1 MLRIR
6 QITDQ
11 KKKVFSKFVK
21 NIGDFI
27 GEFGIIFDIIPLL

>member
-21 NIGDFI
+21 DIVKNFVNILGDNS
-27 GEFGIIFDIIPLL
+27 GINH